1 MTQALPSSVKTDRMF
16 RLRAA
21 VGSPFRLWLQVRDQS
36 TQLSWVL
43 AGKFALMGANAAIM
57 LFLANAL
64 DLSTYGLLVI
74 TISGQLLISRLLM
87 LGVDAGMVRLTAV
100 PELRSSSQKV
110 VTAGLI
116 VMAGTSG
123 GLIAIVLS
131 ATPVLAHF
139 AVPGWVGP
147 CIVAGAIGTSFVDY
161 GYSFRLARHEY
172 RLAALAQG
180 GTAIWRAGLTA
191 LVAVKLPAYPVAAL
205 IAYHGASLL
214 SGMFQ
219 TVFIARVS
227 ERPGRA
233 LLKRLLRYSFWLGKA
248 NVIVIF
254 TLYQGTFLL
263 MLLRQPAATG
273 VFGLGLSL
281 SLGFFAIYNAYSEY
295 LAVRVRAIENVAEI
309 PRFLRRARVAAFVMI
324 VACVPIV
331 FVIAALM
338 PRLLGPEWREV
349 VPVFVYLAA
358 SMLLLIPQAPLVA
371 VCHYLLKP
379 QLITLGWTMRA
390 ILIAVFGL
398 VLFPRL
404 GAIGVAMAQ
413 LIGSLLVLVVLNW
426 LVVNSLRSA
435 SRYEERSS

>member
-21 VGSPFRLWLQVRDQS
+21 VGGPFRLWSQVRDQS

-43 AGKFALMGANAAIM
+43 AGKFGLMGANAAVM
-57 LFLANAL
+57 LFLANSL
-64 DLSTYGLLVI
+64 ELSIYGLLVI

-100 PELRSSSQKV
+100 PELRSSAQKI

-116 VMAGTSG
+116 LMAGTSG
-123 GLIAIVLS
+123 LLIVIMLL
-131 ATPVLAHF
+131 ATPVLARF
-139 AVPGWVGP
+139 AVPGWVLP
-147 CIVAGAIGTSFVDY
+147 SIVIGAIGTSFVDY

-172 RLAALAQG
+172 RLASLAQG
-180 GTAIWRAGLTA
+180 GTAIWRAGVTA
-191 LVAVKLPAYPVAAL
+191 LVTIKLPAYPVATL

-214 SGMFQ
+214 SGMVQ
-219 TVFIARVS
+219 TVFISRLS
-227 ERPGRA
+227 ERPERA
-233 LLKRLLRYSFWLGKA
+233 LLKQLLRYSFWLGKA

-263 MLLRQPAATG
+263 MLFKQPAATG
-273 VFGLGLSL
+273 VFGLALSL

-295 LAVRVRAIENVAEI
+295 LAVRVRAVEHIEEI
-309 PRFLRRARVAAFVMI
+309 PRFLRRTRAAAFVMI
-324 VACVPIV
+324 VACVP
-331 FVIAALM
+331 VIFLVAALM
-338 PRLLGPEWREV
+338 PVILGPEWREV

-371 VCHYLLKP
+371 ACHYLLKP

-390 ILIAVFGL
+390 VLIAAFGL
-398 VLFPRL
+398 ILFPRM
-404 GAIGVAMAQ
+404 GAVGVAMAQ
-413 LIGSLLVLVVLNW
+413 LIGSALVLVVLNW
-426 LVVNSLRSA
+426 LVVNSVRSCV
-435 SRYEERSS
+435 RHEERST